1 MWGVSV
7 RNVYMPEGEPGGA
20 TTEVHETTDANSIK
34 VVIVSVGN
42 VSKCEDVWGQMYESP
57 GVKGMGSRF

>member
-1 MWGVSV
+1 
-7 RNVYMPEGEPGGA
+7 MPEGEPGGA